1 VDYDNCIDNPLK
13 VWDGPGGRKFTE
25 KIGPDSVKYFSPLGY
40 PSPLNVCI
48 TLNSNTTKLI
58 TARNLI
64 TMVMWEEYDP
74 QYPPLSYVV
83 TSSPLPNGFQLPRIQ
98 PYDGSTDPDD
108 HLKAFYVHMIL
119 YGASDPIFCKAFPCT
134 LTGPALRW
142 FFTLPAFSISY
153 FSQLTKEFLKR
164 FKSSSPNLPTELT
177 SLKQGDDES
186 LKDYV
191 NRFDKVAEKEVEL
204 SSRVYVRLMVAGLKP
219 GSRFKESLVKEPVLH
234 LEDLWRRASRFV
246 DEDHNTQP

>member
-1 VDYDNCIDNPLK
+1 
-13 VWDGPGGRKFTE
+13 
-25 KIGPDSVKYFSPLGY
+25 
-40 PSPLNVCI
+40 
-48 TLNSNTTKLI
+48 
-58 TARNLI
+58 
-64 TMVMWEEYDP
+64 MVLWEEYDP
-74 QYPPLSYVV
+74 EYPPLSFTV
-83 TSSPLPNGFQLPRIQ
+83 TRSPLPNGFQLPRIQ

-119 YGASDPIFCKAFPCT
+119 YGTSDAIFCKAFPCT

-142 FFTLPAFSISY
+142 FFTLPACSIHN

-186 LKDYV
+186 LKDFL
-191 NRFDKVAEKEVEL
+191 NRFDEVVEKEVEL
-204 SSRVYVRLMVAGLKP
+204 SSRVYLRLMVAGLKP

-234 LEDLWRRASRFV
+234 FEDLWRRASKFV
-246 DEDHNTQP
+246 DEDHNTQPSVQHCNKRQRDWMN